1 MFTILGTRERRKN
14 AGDQEVVPLPFVYAL
29 LSSKQTEQYTTVLQ
43 AVQAAAEENAIQNFG
58 PHKIMSDFEKGILN
72 ACNAVFP
79 DAATTSCFFHLKQS
93 LYRKIQEE
101 GLQTLYNNPD
111 DETIR
116 LQSHMISALAFVPTD
131 HVSRVFRML
140 QDEVEEKLDSILIY
154 FGETYVIG
162 RPARGRRRA
171 VPPRYPPI
179 TWNQFDA
186 ALDGEHKTNN
196 ISEGWHNRFNL
207 LVGKAHPDLYS
218 LLKEFQKEQADSESM
233 IAELSAGKRVRIY

>member
-1 MFTILGTRERRKN
+1 VFTILGTRERRKN

-140 QDEVEEKLDSILIY
+140 QDEVEEKLDSILFILVRLMLSVDLPEVEEERFHLVIRRSRGTSSMLHWMGNTKLITLAKVGPTDSISWLEKPTLIY
-154 FGETYVIG
+154 I
-162 RPARGRRRA
+162 
-171 VPPRYPPI
+171 
-179 TWNQFDA
+179 
-186 ALDGEHKTNN
+186 LC
-196 ISEGWHNRFNL
+196 
-207 LVGKAHPDLYS
+207 
-218 LLKEFQKEQADSESM
+218 
-233 IAELSAGKRVRIY
+233 